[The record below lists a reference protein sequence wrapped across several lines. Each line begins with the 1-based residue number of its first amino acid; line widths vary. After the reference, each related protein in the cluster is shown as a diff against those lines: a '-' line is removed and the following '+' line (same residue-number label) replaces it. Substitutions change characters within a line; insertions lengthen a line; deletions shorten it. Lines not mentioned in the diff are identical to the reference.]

1 MAAPDRKI
9 ATPKMLKLERTIE
22 DPLANSHGDAAVTSE
37 HSYLNGTQSSHIPTT
52 VSVSRPLHDEYG
64 IRSSRESVLQRL
76 SEALLRRS
84 LTKIDLSQRSLMSS
98 DARLVRM
105 ALSQNEN
112 LTVLKLG
119 YNNLCD
125 SGVATLASGIA
136 VHRSLVLLDLGFNNV
151 GDAGASALAQAMQQ
165 AAARFKGGTLHT
177 LYLAGN
183 MIGEDGALAL
193 ADFMRRGSRLSKLF
207 MTGNRIGAGGVSA
220 ITEAILEDEVRQA
233 NLGSA
238 PPNSSEKHL
247 EQAERSSVE
256 SSNGMEQLFLGGTG
270 MGMLGCNSVA
280 RLVQTTSSLRVISFP
295 NCDIGDEEIAV
306 LASSI
311 KTNKSA
317 LPLESLQ
324 LSFNNMTHKGLE
336 SLMNALWGS
345 VSLRELKLDNNSIGD
360 RGVHQVAAVLPTLK
374 KLKVLDIGFNSIK
387 ATGLNVLM
395 KVIADSNQ
403 LESLS
408 ISGNTVDV
416 PAAKAVAYALAY
428 NCSLEALFLVHC
440 TINHEGQRHITAGI
454 VSNARIALRKLTGFR
469 IGRKY
474 FPHISFIFLAFVK
487 LTILIATIVTLGFP
501 EALQHWTNGQVLKF
515 IHLMWNNSNIDNDD
529 TVSEFQQ
536 DLDPLNFLGTP
547 GSNGTI
553 QPSGRQAPLEATVVV
568 EVAKKAYASLV
579 ANGVDVFSRQGLDVA
594 DSSFES
600 PLAGE
605 SIMIESPGRGDHDR
619 NEDDMKPQR
628 VLTGD
633 LPTKQTRSFVAP
645 PESSGSN
652 SKHPFPDPARKQRIV
667 EWLCTNIQH
676 LNEMSQYP
684 FDSRDLWRLHQHYF
698 TPVVNETGGAASQ
711 FVKSA
716 DERIVSSV
724 PDVSRT
730 NAGGSTFTPSIISSD
745 GHFSVPISEPVLPG
759 ATTGPNSLPN
769 SLPMLKRKVS
779 YRVLGDAMI
788 VSDTKFEKKL
798 EESTGNGSVAR
809 IIQHGHTGHSLP
821 PKTKRARRNRT
832 RISFLPRIQQKLD
845 SYLDLCHE
853 KALVT
858 MRQLYFVEQAILR
871 GEINPIDTTLPL
883 RLHLCGILA
892 SEAEMII
899 VDMM

>member
-1 MAAPDRKI
+1 
-9 ATPKMLKLERTIE
+9 MLKLEHTIE
-22 DPLANSHGDAAVTSE
+22 DPLSNSHGEAT
-37 HSYLNGTQSSHIPTT
+37 GTTDRPFVNRAQSSHLPSPVTI
-52 VSVSRPLHDEYG
+52 SRPLHDEYG

-125 SGVATLASGIA
+125 SGVTTLAAGIA
-136 VHRSLVLLDLGFNNV
+136 LHRSLVLLDLGFNNV
-151 GDAGASALAQAMQQ
+151 GDSGASALAHAMQQ
-165 AAARFKGGTLHT
+165 AAARFNGGTLHT

-193 ADFMRRGSRLSKLF
+193 ADFIRQGSRLSKLF

-220 ITEAILEDEVRQA
+220 IAESILEDEVRSA
-233 NLGSA
+233 NFEPAQPETSEHQLLQVDRSRIGSF
-238 PPNSSEKHL
+238 S
-247 EQAERSSVE
+247 
-256 SSNGMEQLFLGGTG
+256 GMQELFLGGTG

-280 RLVQTTSSLRVISFP
+280 RLLETTACLRVISFP
-295 NCDIGDEEIAV
+295 NCDIGDDEIGE

-311 KTNKSA
+311 KANKSA
-317 LPLESLQ
+317 LPVESLQ

-345 VSLRELKLDNNSIGD
+345 GSLRELKLDNNNIGD
-360 RGVHQVAAVLPTLK
+360 RGAHQVAAVLPTLK
-374 KLKVLDIGFNSIK
+374 ELKILDIGFNSIK

-469 IGRKY
+469 IG
-474 FPHISFIFLAFVK
+474 P
-487 LTILIATIVTLGFP
+487 TIVTLGFP

-515 IHLMWNNSNIDNDD
+515 IHLMWNKSNIENDD
-529 TVSEFQQ
+529 TISEFRQE
-536 DLDPLNFLGTP
+536 LDPLNFLSNP
-547 GSNGTI
+547 GSDRTV
-553 QPSGRQAPLEATVVV
+553 QSTGRQAPLEATVVV

-579 ANGVDVFSRQGLDVA
+579 ANGVDVFSRQGLDA
-594 DSSFES
+594 TDLSFES

-605 SIMIESPGRGDHDR
+605 SIMIESPGRDGSGTNDV
-619 NEDDMKPQR
+619 EVKPQG

-633 LPTKQTRSFVAP
+633 LPAKQARSFVAP
-645 PESSGSN
+645 PESSGN
-652 SKHPFPDPARKQRIV
+652 NGKNPVPDPARKQRIV
-667 EWLCTNIQH
+667 EWLCSNIQH

-698 TPVVNETGGAASQ
+698 TPVVNETGGAASP
-711 FVKSA
+711 FVKS

-724 PDVSRT
+724 PEVSRANT
-730 NAGGSTFTPSIISSD
+730 GGSTFTPSIVSSD
-745 GHFSVPISEPVLPG
+745 GHFSVPISDPVLPG
-759 ATTGPNSLPN
+759 AANGPN

-788 VSDTKFEKKL
+788 VSDTKFEKKI
-798 EESTGNGSVAR
+798 EDSTQNGSVAR
-809 IIQHGHTGHSLP
+809 MIQHGHTGHSLP

-832 RISFLPRIQQKLD
+832 RISFLPRIKEKLD
-845 SYLDLCHE
+845 SYLDVCHE

-858 MRQLYFVEQAILR
+858 MRQLYFVEEGILR
-871 GEINPIDTTLPL
+871 GEINPLDTTLPP
-883 RLHLCGILA
+883 RTHLSGILA

>member
-1 MAAPDRKI
+1 
-9 ATPKMLKLERTIE
+9 MLKLKLAIE
-22 DPLANSHGDAAVTSE
+22 DPLSNSHGEAAAAATTD
-37 HSYLNGTQSSHIPTT
+37 HSLVSGAQSSHLPSP
-52 VSVSRPLHDEYG
+52 VAVSRPLHDEYG
-64 IRSSRESVLQRL
+64 ARSSRESVLQRL

-125 SGVATLASGIA
+125 SGVTTLAAGIA
-136 VHRSLVLLDLGFNNV
+136 LHRSLVLLDLGFNNV
-151 GDAGASALAQAMQQ
+151 GDSGASALAQAMQQ
-165 AAARFKGGTLHT
+165 AAARFNGGTLHT

-183 MIGEDGALAL
+183 MIGEDGALAI
-193 ADFMRRGSRLSKLF
+193 ADFIRQGSRLSKLF

-220 ITEAILEDEVRQA
+220 IAESILENEVRSA
-233 NLGSA
+233 NFEPA
-238 PPNSSEKHL
+238 QPEISEHQLQQIDISHL
-247 EQAERSSVE
+247 RSFS
-256 SSNGMEQLFLGGTG
+256 GMQELFLGGTG
-270 MGMLGCNSVA
+270 MGMLGCNSVS
-280 RLVQTTSSLRVISFP
+280 RLLETTSFLRVISFP
-295 NCDIGDEEIAV
+295 NCDIGDDEIGV

-311 KTNKSA
+311 KANKGA
-317 LPLESLQ
+317 LPVESLQ

-345 VSLRELKLDNNSIGD
+345 GYLRELKLDNNNIGD
-360 RGVHQVAAVLPTLK
+360 RGAHQVAAVLPTLK
-374 KLKVLDIGFNSIK
+374 ELKILDIGFNSIK

-440 TINHEGQRHITAGI
+440 IINHEGQRHITAGI
-454 VSNARIALRKLTGFR
+454 VSNSRIALRKLTGFR
-469 IGRKY
+469 IG
-474 FPHISFIFLAFVK
+474 L
-487 LTILIATIVTLGFP
+487 TLGFP
-501 EALQHWTNGQVLKF
+501 EALQHWANGQVLKF
-515 IHLMWNNSNIDNDD
+515 IHLMWNKSNIETDD
-529 TVSEFQQ
+529 AISEFQQ
-536 DLDPLNFLGTP
+536 ELDPLIFLSSP
-547 GSNGTI
+547 GSERAL
-553 QPSGRQAPLEATVVV
+553 QPMGRQAPLEATVVV

-579 ANGVDVFSRQGLDVA
+579 ANGVDVFSRQGLDA
-594 DSSFES
+594 TDLSFES

-605 SIMIESPGRGDHDR
+605 SIMIESTGRDGSGTNDV
-619 NEDDMKPQR
+619 EVKTQR

-633 LPTKQTRSFVAP
+633 LSTKQARSFVAP
-645 PESSGSN
+645 PEPSGSN
-652 SKHPFPDPARKQRIV
+652 GNSSVPDPARKQRIV
-667 EWLCTNIQH
+667 EWLCSNIQH

-698 TPVVNETGGAASQ
+698 TPVVNETGGAASP
-711 FVKSA
+711 FVKS

-724 PDVSRT
+724 PEVSRT
-730 NAGGSTFTPSIISSD
+730 VTGGSTFTPSIVSSD
-745 GHFSVPISEPVLPG
+745 GHFSVPTCDPVLPG
-759 ATTGPNSLPN
+759 AANGPN

-788 VSDTKFEKKL
+788 LSDTKSEKKI
-798 EESTGNGSVAR
+798 EDSTQNGSVAR
-809 IIQHGHTGHSLP
+809 MIQHGHTGHSLP

-832 RISFLPRIQQKLD
+832 RISFLPRIKEKLD
-845 SYLDLCHE
+845 SYLDVCHE

-858 MRQLYFVEQAILR
+858 MRQLYFVEEAILK
-871 GEINPIDTTLPL
+871 GEINPLDTALSPRT
-883 RLHLCGILA
+883 HLSGILA

>member
-1 MAAPDRKI
+1 
-9 ATPKMLKLERTIE
+9 MLKLEHTID
-22 DPLANSHGDAAVTSE
+22 DPLSNLHGEAATTADHPLV
-37 HSYLNGTQSSHIPTT
+37 NGAQSSHLPGPVTI
-52 VSVSRPLHDEYG
+52 SRPLHDEYG

-125 SGVATLASGIA
+125 SGVTTLAAGIA

-151 GDAGASALAQAMQQ
+151 GDIGASALAHALQQ
-165 AAARFKGGTLHT
+165 AAVRFNGGTVHT

-193 ADFMRRGSRLSKLF
+193 ADFIRQGSRLSKLF

-220 ITEAILEDEVRQA
+220 IAESILEDEVQSA
-233 NLGSA
+233 NLEPSQHETSQHQLREVTRLRVGSC
-238 PPNSSEKHL
+238 S
-247 EQAERSSVE
+247 
-256 SSNGMEQLFLGGTG
+256 GMQELFLGGTG

-280 RLVQTTSSLRVISFP
+280 RLLETTACIRVISFP
-295 NCDIGDEEIAV
+295 NCDIGDDEIGA

-311 KTNKSA
+311 KANKSA
-317 LPLESLQ
+317 LPLQSLQ

-345 VSLRELKLDNNSIGD
+345 GSLRELKLDNNNIGD
-360 RGVHQVAAVLPTLK
+360 RGAHQLAAVLPTLK
-374 KLKVLDIGFNSIK
+374 ELKILDIGFNSIK

-395 KVIADSNQ
+395 KVVADSNR

-440 TINHEGQRHITAGI
+440 AINHEGQRHITAGI

-469 IGRKY
+469 IG
-474 FPHISFIFLAFVK
+474 P
-487 LTILIATIVTLGFP
+487 TIVTLGFP

-515 IHLMWNNSNIDNDD
+515 IHLMWNNKPNMENND
-529 TVSEFQQ
+529 TISEFQQ
-536 DLDPLNFLGTP
+536 ELDPLSFLSIP
-547 GSNGTI
+547 GPETTVHST
-553 QPSGRQAPLEATVVV
+553 GRQEPLEATVVV

-579 ANGVDVFSRQGLDVA
+579 ANGVDVFSRQGLDA
-594 DSSFES
+594 TDLSFES

-605 SIMIESPGRGDHDR
+605 SIMIESPGRDGSGTNDVGVKSHG
-619 NEDDMKPQR
+619 

-633 LPTKQTRSFVAP
+633 LPTKQARSFVAP
-645 PESSGSN
+645 PESSSSN
-652 SKHPFPDPARKQRIV
+652 VKNPDPDPVRKQRIV
-667 EWLCTNIQH
+667 EWLCSNIQH

-698 TPVVNETGGAASQ
+698 TPVVNETGGAASP
-711 FVKSA
+711 FIKS

-724 PDVSRT
+724 PEVSRT
-730 NAGGSTFTPSIISSD
+730 NTGGSTFTPSIVSSD
-745 GHFSVPISEPVLPG
+745 GHFSVPVSDPVLPG
-759 ATTGPNSLPN
+759 ATNGPNSV
-769 SLPMLKRKVS
+769 PMLKRKVS
-779 YRVLGDAMI
+779 YRILGDAMI
-788 VSDTKFEKKL
+788 VSDTKCEKKI
-798 EESTGNGSVAR
+798 EDSTQRGSVAR

-832 RISFLPRIQQKLD
+832 RISFLPRIKEKLD
-845 SYLDLCHE
+845 SYLDVCHE

-858 MRQLYFVEQAILR
+858 MRQLYFVEEAVLK
-871 GEINPIDTTLPL
+871 GDINPLDATLPP
-883 RLHLCGILA
+883 RKHLVGILA

>member
-1 MAAPDRKI
+1 MAVPDRKI
-9 ATPKMLKLERTIE
+9 AAPKMLKLEHTIE
-22 DPLANSHGDAAVTSE
+22 DPLSSTHGETAVTST
-37 HSYLNGTQSSHIPTT
+37 HSFMNGAQSSHVPSPVAI
-52 VSVSRPLHDEYG
+52 SRPLHDEYG

-125 SGVATLASGIA
+125 SGVTTLASGIA
-136 VHRSLVLLDLGFNNV
+136 VHRSLLLLDLGFNNV
-151 GDAGASALAQAMQQ
+151 GDTGASALAQAMQQ
-165 AAARFKGGTLHT
+165 AAARFNGGTLHT

-193 ADFMRRGSRLSKLF
+193 ADFIRRGSRLSKLF
-207 MTGNRIGAGGVSA
+207 MTGNRIGAGGVTA
-220 ITEAILEDEVRQA
+220 ITEAILEDEVRQTG
-233 NLGSA
+233 LGTTFSK
-238 PPNSSEKHL
+238 SSERNL
-247 EQAERSSVE
+247 QQAEILGAGSFS
-256 SSNGMEQLFLGGTG
+256 GMEQLFFGGTG
-270 MGMLGCNSVA
+270 MGMLGCNAVA
-280 RLVQTTSSLRVISFP
+280 RLLLSTSCLRVISFP

-311 KTNKSA
+311 KTNKTA

-345 VSLRELKLDNNSIGD
+345 GTLRELKLDNNNIGD
-360 RGVHQVAAVLPTLK
+360 RGAHQVAAVLPTLHG
-374 KLKVLDIGFNSIK
+374 LKVLDIGFNSIK

-395 KVIADSNQ
+395 KVIADSNL

-469 IGRKY
+469 IG
-474 FPHISFIFLAFVK
+474 P
-487 LTILIATIVTLGFP
+487 TIVTLGFP
-501 EALQHWTNGQVLKF
+501 EGLQHWTNGQVLKF
-515 IHLMWNNSNIDNDD
+515 IHLMWNNSNTENND

-536 DLDPLNFLGTP
+536 ELDPLNFLASHGPDGTA
-547 GSNGTI
+547 
-553 QPSGRQAPLEATVVV
+553 QPVGRQAPLEATVVV

-579 ANGVDVFSRQGLDVA
+579 ANGVDVFSRHGLDVA

-605 SIMIESPGRGDHDR
+605 SIMSESPGREDR
-619 NEDDMKPQR
+619 EQNEDAVKPQR

-633 LPTKQTRSFVAP
+633 LPAKQTRSFVAP

-652 SKHPFPDPARKQRIV
+652 GKPPVPDPARKQRIV
-667 EWLCTNIQH
+667 EWLCSNIQH

-711 FVKSA
+711 LVKSA

-724 PDVSRT
+724 PDVLRT
-730 NAGGSTFTPSIISSD
+730 NTGGSTFTPSIISSD

-759 ATTGPNSLPN
+759 AATGPNSLPN

-788 VSDTKFEKKL
+788 VSDTKFEKKM
-798 EESTGNGSVAR
+798 EETKQNGAVAR
-809 IIQHGHTGHSLP
+809 MIQHGHTGHSLP
-821 PKTKRARRNRT
+821 PKTKRARRNMT
-832 RISFLPRIQQKLD
+832 RISFLPRIKQKLD

-858 MRQLYFVEQAILR
+858 MRQLYFVEEAILR
-871 GEINPIDTTLPL
+871 GEINPLDTTQPP
-883 RLHLCGILA
+883 RTHLCGILA
-892 SEAEMII
+892 SEAEMIV

>member
-1 MAAPDRKI
+1 
-9 ATPKMLKLERTIE
+9 
-22 DPLANSHGDAAVTSE
+22 
-37 HSYLNGTQSSHIPTT
+37 
-52 VSVSRPLHDEYG
+52 
-64 IRSSRESVLQRL
+64 
-76 SEALLRRS
+76 
-84 LTKIDLSQRSLMSS
+84 MSS

-125 SGVATLASGIA
+125 SGVTTLASGIA

-165 AAARFKGGTLHT
+165 AAARFNGGTLHT

-183 MIGEDGALAL
+183 MIGEDGAVAL
-193 ADFMRRGSRLSKLF
+193 ADFIRRGSKLSKLF

-233 NLGSA
+233 GLGTGHTK
-238 PPNSSEKHL
+238 SSGGHL
-247 EQAERSSVE
+247 EQAGRSDAGSF
-256 SSNGMEQLFLGGTG
+256 SGMEQLFLGGTG
-270 MGMLGCNSVA
+270 MGILGCNAIA
-280 RLVQTTSSLRVISFP
+280 RLLQTTSCLRVISFP
-295 NCDIGDEEIAV
+295 NCDFGDEEIAV

-311 KTNKSA
+311 KSNKSV

-345 VSLRELKLDNNSIGD
+345 GLLRELKLDNNNIGD
-360 RGVHQVAAVLPTLK
+360 RGAHQVAAVLPTLSE
-374 KLKVLDIGFNSIK
+374 LKVLDIGFNSIK

-395 KVIADSNQ
+395 KVIADSNR

-474 FPHISFIFLAFVK
+474 FHQIEFFLRHDTH
-487 LTILIATIVTLGFP
+487 LSNTLLATIVTLGFP
-501 EALQHWTNGQVLKF
+501 EALQHWTNGQVLNF
-515 IHLMWNNSNIDNDD
+515 IHLMWNDSNIDDSA
-529 TVSEFQQ
+529 SEFEQE
-536 DLDPLNFLGTP
+536 LDPLNFLASS
-547 GSNGTI
+547 GSDSTA
-553 QPSGRQAPLEATVVV
+553 QPSGRQAPLEASVVV
-568 EVAKKAYASLV
+568 EVAKKAYATLV
-579 ANGVDVFSRQGLDVA
+579 ANGLDVFSRQGLDA
-594 DSSFES
+594 TDSSFES
-600 PLAGE
+600 PLAGD
-605 SIMIESPGRGDHDR
+605 SIMIESAVRNDR
-619 NEDDMKPQR
+619 ERIEGEVNPQS
-628 VLTGD
+628 VLSGD
-633 LPTKQTRSFVAP
+633 LPTSQTRSFVAP
-645 PESSGSN
+645 PESSGVN
-652 SKHPFPDPARKQRIV
+652 GKHPVPDPARKQRIV
-667 EWLCTNIQH
+667 EWLCSNIQH

-698 TPVVNETGGAASQ
+698 TPVVNETGGAASHI
-711 FVKSA
+711 VRSE

-724 PDVSRT
+724 PDVPRT
-730 NAGGSTFTPSIISSD
+730 NTGGSTFTPSIISSD

-788 VSDTKFEKKL
+788 VSDAKFDKKM
-798 EESTGNGSVAR
+798 EESTQNGSVAR
-809 IIQHGHTGHSLP
+809 MIQHGHTGHSLP

-832 RISFLPRIQQKLD
+832 RISFLPRIKQKLD
-845 SYLDLCHE
+845 SYLDVCHE

-858 MRQLYFVEQAILR
+858 MRRLYFVEQAILR
-871 GEINPIDTTLPL
+871 GDINPLDITLPP
-883 RLHLCGILA
+883 RTHLCGILA